1 MNIIVTGCFGFIGF
15 NLCKFLCKNP
25 KFKIKGIDN
34 LESQSSKYKLE
45 SKKKILNKF
54 KNFAFYKIDI
64 VDYSKLKNRIDIKK
78 NTTIVHLAA
87 KAGVRDS
94 SNEFEKFYL
103 SNVLGFYNILKL
115 SKYIKVKH
123 LIYASSSSIYN
134 QNTQTSSVEKLNS
147 ENQISFYAATKK
159 SNEIFAHSFSSMY
172 GIPTTGLRFFTVY
185 GPYGRKDM
193 AVYKFTNNI
202 SNKKTNILF
211 NSGKN
216 LRDFTYIDDVIFSI
230 YKLINRPSNKKIP
243 YQIFNIGT
251 GNNHTIKKIVGLISK
266 KLKLKAITKNYKSVK
281 LDVKTTKANVSKL
294 QKKIH
299 FKPNTNIDEGL
310 SKYVKWYKLNKK

>member
-1 MNIIVTGCFGFIGF
+1 MF
-15 NLCKFLCKNP
+15 N
-25 KFKIKGIDN
+25 
-34 LESQSSKYKLE
+34 
-45 SKKKILNKF
+45 
-54 KNFAFYKIDI
+54 
-64 VDYSKLKNRIDIKK
+64 
-78 NTTIVHLAA
+78 
-87 KAGVRDS
+87 
-94 SNEFEKFYL
+94 
-103 SNVLGFYNILKL
+103 
-115 SKYIKVKH
+115 
-123 LIYASSSSIYN
+123 
-134 QNTQTSSVEKLNS
+134 
-147 ENQISFYAATKK
+147 
-159 SNEIFAHSFSSMY
+159 
-172 GIPTTGLRFFTVY
+172 
-185 GPYGRKDM
+185 
-193 AVYKFTNNI
+193 
-202 SNKKTNILF
+202 F